1 MGKFGQAMQ
10 AGQTA
15 IELTRNAQ
23 GLANAASDFRAADK
37 RDLGRQAGHAAF
49 SEGAETG
56 KAVGKTWLKTF
67 EVIPRLVCRALQLVF
82 ALIACGFYGHR
93 VDADRK
99 DEDGS
104 GGFSPEWLFAVI
116 VGGLSAVTAV
126 AFLAAAPLSAIPV
139 VGSRIKM
146 FKTYRAFAWDA
157 TLFVA
162 WIVVFGIM
170 AGIFLGRDS
179 DDPYKG
185 ASTGAMK
192 TAVWVDL
199 VNAIFWAVS
208 AAYGCFKTFLGE
220 KADQA
225 TDKIGK
231 KLFEKKQPQAPA
243 KSDGVRSLVIFFGPI
258 LLPKAYAYYQN
269 LKKARAQAAL
279 PIRPVTRPALRTI
292 FFLSFLAFLLVV
304 KATPLFAPEN
314 IFALTQSRLQI
325 PVDVLFNRLAA
336 LRPANILTPRD
347 EALRARFVNLESR
360 LLYFQFGP
368 AAIADCPFCRSDDPK
383 SYAYYALPAIIAPHL
398 LNLIALAAAASRPFA
413 GPHGPPWR
421 TTVTVAATAL
431 AALDVYLVTAYN
443 PRPNAAALRL
453 GEIDTF
459 HWTARSLRLV
469 ALAALDLALAAALY
483 LSSTNRAFA
492 APPPAAA
499 RLERVNRALA
509 TVRSKMTAFGIVRNA
524 GVRDEGLRSRQS
536 GYWAHEVRIM
546 GEVMEER
553 EVVEG
558 VNDAIGSG
566 RVDIERIERDA
577 EEYARSVLQAEEEA
591 PVTMV
596 G

>member
-67 EVIPRLVCRALQLVF
+67 EVIPRLVCRALQFVF

-99 DEDGS
+99 DADADADGS
-104 GGFSPEWLFAVI
+104 GGFAPEWLFAVV

-208 AAYGCFKTFLGE
+208 GAYGCFKTFLGE

-225 TDKIGK
+225 TDKLGK

-243 KSDGVRSLVIFFGPI
+243 KSDG
-258 LLPKAYAYYQN
+258 YA
-269 LKKARAQAAL
+269 
-279 PIRPVTRPALRTI
+279 
-292 FFLSFLAFLLVV
+292 
-304 KATPLFAPEN
+304 
-314 IFALTQSRLQI
+314 
-325 PVDVLFNRLAA
+325 
-336 LRPANILTPRD
+336 
-347 EALRARFVNLESR
+347 ES
-360 LLYFQFGP
+360 
-368 AAIADCPFCRSDDPK
+368 
-383 SYAYYALPAIIAPHL
+383 
-398 LNLIALAAAASRPFA
+398 
-413 GPHGPPWR
+413 
-421 TTVTVAATAL
+421 V
-431 AALDVYLVTAYN
+431 
-443 PRPNAAALRL
+443 
-453 GEIDTF
+453 
-459 HWTARSLRLV
+459 
-469 ALAALDLALAAALY
+469 
-483 LSSTNRAFA
+483 
-492 APPPAAA
+492 
-499 RLERVNRALA
+499 
-509 TVRSKMTAFGIVRNA
+509 
-524 GVRDEGLRSRQS
+524 
-536 GYWAHEVRIM
+536 
-546 GEVMEER
+546 
-553 EVVEG
+553 
-558 VNDAIGSG
+558 
-566 RVDIERIERDA
+566 
-577 EEYARSVLQAEEEA
+577 
-591 PVTMV
+591 
-596 G
+596 

>member
-1 MGKFGQAMQ
+1 MS
-10 AGQTA
+10 
-15 IELTRNAQ
+15 LTW
-23 GLANAASDFRAADK
+23 AN
-37 RDLGRQAGHAAF
+37 
-49 SEGAETG
+49 
-56 KAVGKTWLKTF
+56 
-67 EVIPRLVCRALQLVF
+67 
-82 ALIACGFYGHR
+82 
-93 VDADRK
+93 
-99 DEDGS
+99 
-104 GGFSPEWLFAVI
+104 
-116 VGGLSAVTAV
+116 
-126 AFLAAAPLSAIPV
+126 
-139 VGSRIKM
+139 
-146 FKTYRAFAWDA
+146 
-157 TLFVA
+157 
-162 WIVVFGIM
+162 
-170 AGIFLGRDS
+170 
-179 DDPYKG
+179 
-185 ASTGAMK
+185 
-192 TAVWVDL
+192 
-199 VNAIFWAVS
+199 
-208 AAYGCFKTFLGE
+208 
-220 KADQA
+220 
-225 TDKIGK
+225 
-231 KLFEKKQPQAPA
+231 
-243 KSDGVRSLVIFFGPI
+243 VRSLVIFFGPI

-269 LKKARAQAAL
+269 LKRARAQAAL

-304 KATPLFAPEN
+304 KATPLFGPEN

-325 PVDVLFNRLAA
+325 PVDVLFNRLAV

-368 AAIADCPFCRSDDPK
+368 AVIADCPFCRSDDPK
-383 SYAYYALPAIIAPHL
+383 SYAYYALPAIVAPHL

-421 TTVTVAATAL
+421 TTVTVASAAL

-453 GEIDTF
+453 GDIDTF

-591 PVTMV
+591 PVSMV